1 MPEPAFSLRGMKR
14 LVLLIFFAWAAMGWL
29 PAHADDDAN
38 DQAAIPPAAAKT
50 AGDQTAPAAP
60 SAPGHG
66 RSAPEQELKVEAAA
80 ATVYNPQRTVV
91 SHPPATGFIEHVV
104 DSVLELFDVD
114 TSRNTPTHYV
124 VSALFLILALFL
136 RRIVAT
142 LVFKRLRKLA
152 ARTKTTLD
160 DKLFPMLEEPTKV
173 LVGVFGI
180 FCALD
185 ALKFSDATRHYIN
198 IGATIAFSLTFFWML
213 LRTLDALLDHAQEIA
228 RAKNLGVAAFMPWI
242 KKTVFTVF
250 VVFGVL
256 MIAQSL
262 GANVRAF
269 LAGLGIGG
277 LAFALAAQDT
287 LANLFA
293 SVVVAVDQPFKIG
306 EFVQIGSFSG
316 LVEDIGLRSTK
327 LRALDKSLIVMPN
340 KTVASESVVN
350 LSRFLQR
357 RTEQVIGLT
366 YDTSAEQ
373 MEAIVED
380 FRRIILGEP
389 GIDPASVLVFFRDY
403 NASSLDIWVVYVA
416 LSPDFQK
423 YMQMRQRLNLAFMR
437 AVQVRGLSFAFPT
450 QTVVLDGPVARALAE
465 KRN

>member
-1 MPEPAFSLRGMKR
+1 MKR
-14 LVLLIFFAWAAMGWL
+14 LVLLMLFALAAVWL
-29 PAHADDDAN
+29 PVHADDDAN
-38 DQAAIPPAAAKT
+38 DQAAIPPVGTKAAGGPQAAAP
-50 AGDQTAPAAP
+50 APALPAH
-60 SAPGHG
+60 SHATT
-66 RSAPEQELKVEAAA
+66 EQELKVEAAA
-80 ATVYNPQRTVV
+80 AAVYHEQKTAVQ
-91 SHPPATGFIEHVV
+91 HPPANGFIEHIV

-136 RRIVAT
+136 RRVFIT
-142 LVFKRLRKLA
+142 LVFGRLRKLA

-160 DKLFPMLEEPTKV
+160 DRLLPAIEDPSRT
-173 LVGVFGI
+173 LVGLLGI

-185 ALKFSDATRHYIN
+185 ALKFSDTTRHYIN
-198 IGATIAFSLTFFWML
+198 IGATIAFSLACFWFL

-242 KKTVFTVF
+242 KKTIFAVFI
-250 VVFGVL
+250 VFGVL

-293 SVVVAVDQPFKIG
+293 SVVVAIDQPFKIG
-306 EFVQIGSFSG
+306 ETVRIGDFLG
-316 LVEDIGLRSTK
+316 LVEDIGLRSTR
-327 LRALDKSLIVMPN
+327 LRALDKSLVVMPN
-340 KTVASESVVN
+340 KTVASESVTN
-350 LSRFLQR
+350 LSRFTQR

-373 MEAIVED
+373 MDAIVGD
-380 FRRIILGEP
+380 FRRIILAED
-389 GIDPASVLVFFRDY
+389 GIDPSSVLVFFRDY

-416 LSPDFQK
+416 TDPDFVK
-423 YMQMRQRLNLAFMR
+423 YMQLRQRLNLAFMR
-437 AVQVRGLSFAFPT
+437 AVAVRGLAFAFPT
-450 QTVVLDGPVARALAE
+450 QTVVLDGPVARQLAE
-465 KRN
+465 KKN